1 MRRWLGLRFA
11 AAPMPPVVVDLA
23 ASTEIEVVAAV
34 ALAPP
39 PCRDAEGS
47 LAIKSR
53 QHISCASGLVGLL
66 FTLGV

>member
-1 MRRWLGLRFA
+1 MRRGLGLRFA
-11 AAPMPPVVVDLA
+11 AAPMPLVDLA
-23 ASTEIEVVAAV
+23 AATEIEVVAAV

-66 FTLGV
+66 FTLSV